1 MRIGMKPTPKQLLP
15 IYRRNLAKYEAEG
28 DAERVRV
35 QRALI
40 ARLEAS

>member
-1 MRIGMKPTPKQLLP
+1 MTKPTTAEFLATL
-15 IYRRNLAKYEAEG
+15 RRNLTKYEAEG

-40 ARLEAS
+40 ARLEAGK